1 MAIFLL
7 YKRKVFIFVKN
18 YVDEREIACS
28 DAKRGFEAE
37 PTCRNARRQPGGHLP
52 YFERTQQTRIR
63 LSSKDSTTFSQNQP
77 GLVAARFRSDV
88 SRHGSVPLD
97 DARGSNAATADR
109 QRRRTPTGRNNRRSL
124 HRPAIDRL
132 GKRATDGN
140 SGFTRCAHRVIH
152 AQNPESG
159 CGHKAGRHFL

>member
-1 MAIFLL
+1 MLSTSINILQMAIFLL

-77 GLVAARFRSDV
+77 GLVAA
-88 SRHGSVPLD
+88 
-97 DARGSNAATADR
+97 
-109 QRRRTPTGRNNRRSL
+109 
-124 HRPAIDRL
+124 
-132 GKRATDGN
+132 
-140 SGFTRCAHRVIH
+140 
-152 AQNPESG
+152 
-159 CGHKAGRHFL
+159 